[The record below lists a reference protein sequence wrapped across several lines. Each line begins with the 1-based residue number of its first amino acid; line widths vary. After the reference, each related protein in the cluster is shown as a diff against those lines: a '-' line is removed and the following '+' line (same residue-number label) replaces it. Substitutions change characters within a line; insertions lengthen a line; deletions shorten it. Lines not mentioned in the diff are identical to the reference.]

1 MSKCSS
7 ESASRLEFLDYLE
20 YKYSRMVRSSG
31 IGYVDKMHNCGTAVD
46 TENNVTNDNSAS
58 TSTGA
63 AQVSNATPAH
73 ESIEKVRVERDKA
86 LARVKELEHIVHKLK
101 GGDKDTFQ
109 DGVGKENIEEFSQ
122 DVNID
127 LNGTNIRISIKVEN
141 NRNNKASTDFN
152 KSFDD
157 EFNET
162 ENLLNL
168 TLEEEDSI
176 DMIELDDSVLDDF
189 GS

>member
-1 MSKCSS
+1 MSKCSL

-31 IGYVDKMHNCGTAVD
+31 IGYVDKMHSCGNAVD
-46 TENNVTNDNSAS
+46 NENNLTNDNSAS

-63 AQVSNATPAH
+63 AQVSSETSAH
-73 ESIEKVRVERDKA
+73 QNIEKLKEERDKA
-86 LARVKELEHIVHKLK
+86 LARVKELEQIVLKLK
-101 GGDKDTFQ
+101 GGNKNTFQ
-109 DGVGKENIEEFSQ
+109 DDVRKESIEEFSQ

-141 NRNNKASTDFN
+141 NRNNRASTDFN
-152 KSFDD
+152 RSFDD
-157 EFNET
+157 ECNET

-168 TLEEEDSI
+168 TLEEEDTI
-176 DMIELDDSVLDDF
+176 DMIELDDSVLDNFD
-189 GS
+189 S